1 MSRSE
6 RRRARPLA
14 GAICAA
20 AMLLAGCATP
30 ASPPAPADEVRS
42 WAGRFAVTWTPAAP
56 PPRQES
62 ASGRFSLREAGD
74 RTELEV
80 FSPFGQTVARALA
93 RPGTA
98 VLETA
103 DGRRFEA
110 PDPEALTE
118 SVLGWRA
125 PVQMLPAWLRGNGAD
140 RLVESGWDVQVDAR
154 DNGRPQRL
162 TLSWPAGI
170 TPSPPARPRV
180 TIRLLL
186 DPAEGAAAP
195 DGTR

>member
-1 MSRSE
+1 
-6 RRRARPLA
+6 
-14 GAICAA
+14 
-20 AMLLAGCATP
+20 MLVAGCATP
-30 ASPPAPADEVRS
+30 TQPQAPADEVRA
-42 WAGRFAVTWTPAAP
+42 WAGRFAVTWTPTAAP
-56 PPRQES
+56 ARQES
-62 ASGRFSLREAGD
+62 ASGRFSLRETAD

-125 PVQMLPAWLRGNGAD
+125 PVQMLPAWLRGDRAD
-140 RLVESGWDVQVDAR
+140 RVVESGWDVQVDAR
-154 DNGRPQRL
+154 DNGLPQRL

-170 TPSPPARPRV
+170 TPSPSARPRV
-180 TIRLLL
+180 TIRLVL
-186 DPAEGAAAP
+186 DPADGSAP
-195 DGTR
+195 LDGTR